1 MNIFQTM
8 QMYAGKWSVVGSREF
23 TQEEKDLVARAEV
36 VPSQYGLSVCFFMKN
51 GQMGFV
57 PLSNTSSLKEGQQVD
72 LDKAKILTLSRPGD
86 ANIERIDI

>member
-8 QMYAGKWSVVGSREF
+8 QMYAGKWSVVGTREF

-36 VPSQYGLSVCFFMKN
+36 VPSRYGLSVCFFMKN

-57 PLSNTSSLKEGQQVD
+57 PLSNTSSLKEGEQVD

>member
-8 QMYAGKWSVVGSREF
+8 QMYAGKWSVVGTREF
-23 TQEEKDLVARAEV
+23 TQEEKDLVTRAEV

-57 PLSNTSSLKEGQQVD
+57 PLSNTSSLKEGEQVD